1 MLKFPSRYALYLV
14 TFLVFWTPGA
24 ETLEQPSREARV
36 VVSRNPL
43 ATVSFN
49 PNPSQVEA
57 LFSKALITLTSE
69 TNARLAWAT
78 LVSTQEIVGI
88 KVFSTPGATSG
99 TRPAVVDA
107 VVQSLLTAGFA
118 KDHILIWD
126 KKLMD
131 LRRAGFVAL
140 AGRRGVRV
148 AGAEEEGYDEATF
161 YENELLGKLVWGDHE
176 FGKKGEGV
184 GRKSFVSNLVTK
196 KMTRIINITPL
207 LNHNLAGVSGNL
219 FGLALS
225 TVDNS
230 LRFELDPPRLAR
242 AIPEIYALPSVGD
255 RVVLNIV
262 DALICQYLGE
272 DRGLLH
278 YSVALNELRLSKDPV
293 ALDVLSIQELDY
305 QRERAQ
311 MTPVKSNMEIYT
323 NANLLE
329 IGVND
334 PRHIKVQRSE

>member
-1 MLKFPSRYALYLV
+1 MLKFPLWRPC
-14 TFLVFWTPGA
+14 FLLAFAVFSTRGA
-24 ETLEQPSREARV
+24 EAPEPPTREARV
-36 VVSRNPL
+36 VVARNAL

-49 PNPSQVEA
+49 PNASQVEA
-57 LFSKALITLTSE
+57 LFSKALADLTSE
-69 TNARLAWAT
+69 TNAALAWSA

-88 KVFSTPGATSG
+88 KVLSSPGATSG
-99 TRPAVVDA
+99 TRPTVVDA
-107 VVQSLLTAGFA
+107 LVQSLLKAGFA
-118 KDHILIWD
+118 GDHILIWD
-126 KKLMD
+126 KKLAD

-140 AGRRGVRV
+140 AERRGVRV
-148 AGAEEEGYDEATF
+148 AGAEEEGYDESTF

-196 KMTRIINITPL
+196 KMTRIINVTPL

-225 TVDNS
+225 SVDNT

-255 RVVLNIV
+255 RVVLNVV

-272 DRGLLH
+272 ERGLLH
-278 YSVALNELRLSKDPV
+278 YSTALNELRLSKDPV
-293 ALDVLSIQELDY
+293 ALDMLSIQELD
-305 QRERAQ
+305 
-311 MTPVKSNMEIYT
+311 
-323 NANLLE
+323 
-329 IGVND
+329 
-334 PRHIKVQRSE
+334 